1 MTKRVLLCDD
11 EMHILR
17 AAEFKLKRDG
27 FEVICAENGEVA
39 WESILEQKPHV
50 LVTDCQMPKLDGIG
64 LVDRIRNH
72 PEAAD
77 LPVLML
83 TAKSYELAEEVQR
96 LDINAVI
103 AKPFSPRE
111 LANKVAEVVETGTL
125 NGSKTL

>member
-11 EMHILR
+11 EIHILR

-39 WESILEQKPHV
+39 WKSILEQKPHV

-72 PEAAD
+72 PEVAD

-96 LDINAVI
+96 LDIIAVI